1 MPWSDSDVFCKQLT
15 SWKEWR
21 RECLLDL
28 REMSSKYL
36 KIRMVDAEKGVMVHM
51 YEQNQKRNKW
61 HLGVMEPVIK
71 TRRDSLSTSE
81 NLTEDQ
87 EAIKHI

>member
-1 MPWSDSDVFCKQLT
+1 
-15 SWKEWR
+15 
-21 RECLLDL
+21 
-28 REMSSKYL
+28 
-36 KIRMVDAEKGVMVHM
+36 MVDAKKGVMVHM

>member
-1 MPWSDSDVFCKQLT
+1 
-15 SWKEWR
+15 
-21 RECLLDL
+21 
-28 REMSSKYL
+28 
-36 KIRMVDAEKGVMVHM
+36 MVHM